1 MQETQED
8 SITEQALNSGAKPK
22 EASSKVTQNKK
33 AERKTEKH
41 KKPIWV
47 ITSQRN
53 KSDKRGKITEKVMR
67 K

>member
-33 AERKTEKH
+33 AEPKTSKTQKNNMSH
-41 KKPIWV
+41 
-47 ITSQRN
+47 N
-53 KSDKRGKITEKVMR
+53 KSKE
-67 K
+67 